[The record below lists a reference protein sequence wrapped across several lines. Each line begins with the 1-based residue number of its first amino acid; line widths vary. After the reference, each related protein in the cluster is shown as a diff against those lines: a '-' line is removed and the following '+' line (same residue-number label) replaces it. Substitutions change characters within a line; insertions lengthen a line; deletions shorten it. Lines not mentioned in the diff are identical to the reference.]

1 MSKRDFL
8 ETIETWISIY
18 RSISMPDENSD
29 NRPDEF
35 TDKWYRGM
43 LKVVGSLR
51 VIDELKGTP
60 VEKHL
65 HKAIDDGKSNEISR
79 LDDIC
84 VLLGEVERY
93 MTERKTGQ

>member
-1 MSKRDFL
+1 MSTRDFL

-43 LKVVGSLR
+43 LKVVGSLYI
-51 VIDELKGTP
+51 IDELKGTP

-65 HKAIDDGKSNEISR
+65 NKAIEDGKSNDTAR
-79 LDDIC
+79 LDGIC

-93 MTERKTGQ
+93 MKERKTEQ